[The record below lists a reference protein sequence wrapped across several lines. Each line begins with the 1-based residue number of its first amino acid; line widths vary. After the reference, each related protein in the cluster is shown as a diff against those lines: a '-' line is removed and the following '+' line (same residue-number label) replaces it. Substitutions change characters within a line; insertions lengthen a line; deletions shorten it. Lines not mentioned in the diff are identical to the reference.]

1 MNEPVCEILFDT
13 TRILQWKQSI
23 GVVGLIGSDV
33 TGLKSFTSFFFP
45 QTALLSPPG
54 SWQPGYSS
62 RAWRSDTHVLM
73 IFPQ

>member
-33 TGLKSFTSFFFP
+33 TGLKSFTSFFFFFP

-54 SWQPGYSS
+54 
-62 RAWRSDTHVLM
+62 
-73 IFPQ
+73 

>member
-33 TGLKSFTSFFFP
+33 TGLKYFTFFFFP
-45 QTALLSPPG
+45 LKQRYCLHQANGSLVIHPEHGVQT
-54 SWQPGYSS
+54 
-62 RAWRSDTHVLM
+62 LM
-73 IFPQ
+73 F